1 MAKAMCLCVPTN
13 SMQQAFK
20 QPRLLAGA
28 WGKDEGRMSSLRA
41 TVRMPSSSFLSA
53 VISYRAPLGCWA
65 PFLEAH

>member
-13 SMQQAFK
+13 SMQQAFQ

-41 TVRMPSSSFLSA
+41 TVRMPQF
-53 VISYRAPLGCWA
+53 Y
-65 PFLEAH
+65 LEGRRKQSQAGRKGETWERK